1 MMGAPKPVAP
11 LVVGIAVIVLLLPLI
26 IFLVTRLQIPG
37 DGTQATFDLAQIQTT
52 GFVVKAF
59 VPSPDG
65 LLTGDIVQA
74 VEGHSLDDLAR
85 DVFHCDPDNLDVET
99 VIQKIEETNTC
110 ENLDPPVRV
119 RIDQEGWFSVLVYEE
134 KS

>member
-1 MMGAPKPVAP
+1 MMGAPKLVAP
-11 LVVGIAVIVLLLPLI
+11 LVVGIAVLVLLLPLI
-26 IFLVTRLQIPG
+26 IFLVARLQIPG

-85 DVFHCDPDNLDVET
+85 DVFLGRWDKPSLQRQQVVQYTIVRDGQTKT
-99 VIQKIEETNTC
+99 V
-110 ENLDPPVRV
+110 PVGVTTFPLLQALR
-119 RIDQEGWFSVLVYEE
+119 DD
-134 KS
+134 